1 MIIKN
6 GNIALPGNDEF
17 ASLDIEID
25 QAKLVYIGENLKGPD
40 IIDASGLQIF
50 PGAIDPHV
58 HFNEPGYTEREDFY
72 HGTCAAASGGVT
84 TVIDMP
90 CTSIPPATSLNNLQ
104 TKLDVASE
112 RAIVDFGFFGGVS
125 KQSIEKDLQKNMR
138 ELADFVLG
146 YKTYLISGME
156 TFGAL
161 DPSQIKSVLTEAGK
175 LNRPVLLHAED
186 PAIVNELTAIEKQK
200 GDQWINFYRSRPE
213 SAEISA
219 IEKAITVTRETK
231 GRLHIVHVGTGE
243 AALML
248 KSESN
253 VSGETAP
260 HYLEFS
266 YEDLDKIGGALKT
279 VPVVKAKG
287 NAERLWECLMD
298 GTLAF
303 IASDHAP
310 APAKQ
315 KNTGS
320 AWDDYSG
327 IPGTGTL
334 FPYLYSEGLV
344 KRQMPLSRF
353 LQVTTENAAKQYGL
367 WDRKGSIEIG
377 KDADLIFVDPND
389 HRKVKGDNFLS
400 KGKITPFENRVFHGK
415 IKQTMLRGNVIYNN
429 ETGINVKP
437 GYGQFIR
444 PGKPGD
450 RP

>member
-25 QAKLVYIGENLKGPD
+25 QGKLVYIGENLKGSD

-90 CTSIPPATSLNNLQ
+90 CTSIPPVTSLNNLQ
-104 TKLDVASE
+104 EKLAVVSK

-125 KQSIEKDLQKNMR
+125 KQSFEKDLLKSMQ

-156 TFGAL
+156 SFGAL
-161 DPSQIKSVLTEAGK
+161 DLKQIKSVLSEAGK

-186 PAIVNELTAIEKQK
+186 PDIVNELTAIEKEK
-200 GDQWINFYRSRPE
+200 DDQWINFYRSRPE

-219 IEKAITVTRETK
+219 VEKAIATARETK
-231 GRLHIVHVGTGE
+231 GHLHIVHVGTGE

-248 KSESN
+248 KNVIN

-266 YEDLDKIGGALKT
+266 YEDLERIGGALKT
-279 VPVVKAKG
+279 VPVVKAKE
-287 NAERLWECLMD
+287 NIERLWECLMD

-310 APAKQ
+310 APSEQ

-353 LQVTTENAAKQYGL
+353 LEVTAENAAKQYRL
-367 WDRKGSIEIG
+367 WDRKGSIAVG
-377 KDADLIFVDPND
+377 KDADLIFVDPLENWNV
-389 HRKVKGDNFLS
+389 RGCEFLS
-400 KGKITPFENRVFHGK
+400 KGKITPFENRVFRGK
-415 IKQTMLRGNVIYNN
+415 IKKTMLRGKVIYNC
-429 ETGINVKP
+429 ETGINIEP
-437 GYGQFIR
+437 GYGQFVR
-444 PGKPGD
+444 PGKSGD
-450 RP
+450 RT